1 MADRKPAEETGEG
14 ARQGAEIR
22 GAEVKPDA
30 TRTSP
35 SAPTSVEHTQPEKH
49 FESGGQRGEQR
60 QALEE
65 NVKGRAA
72 QAQRHPEQPAGLHS
86 TGSFTGTPEEP
97 KDPSR

>member
-14 ARQGAEIR
+14 A
-22 GAEVKPDA
+22 EVKPDA

-35 SAPTSVEHTQPEKH
+35 GAPTSVEHTQPEEH
-49 FESGGQRGEQR
+49 FESGGQSTDQR
-60 QALEE
+60 QVLQE
-65 NVKGRAA
+65 NVRGG

-97 KDPSR
+97 KGPSR